1 MIVGTVQLVETLRTV
16 MKLAPAPAPQ
26 GLGRGLAR
34 QSLAWA
40 PRRPAYDF
48 LAFRGEPEPAA
59 NPVEQWHTQ
68 LGFERAADITD
79 DRAMS
84 ESLHV
89 SNRSRAG
96 HRMGALS
103 VSLAPPSTDSPA
115 AAPKMPVLCHGRSQ
129 GTSMRFR
136 IRVGTHHAPP
146 IRMPAARTSPPPS
159 TTWNAARKNGV
170 SM

>member
-16 MKLAPAPAPQ
+16 MKLAPAPAPH

-68 LGFERAADITD
+68 LGFERLNLT
-79 DRAMS
+79 
-84 ESLHV
+84 
-89 SNRSRAG
+89 RSCW
-96 HRMGALS
+96 
-103 VSLAPPSTDSPA
+103 LAQWQLPDGEPPSSD
-115 AAPKMPVLCHGRSQ
+115 LLLRL
-129 GTSMRFR
+129 
-136 IRVGTHHAPP
+136 
-146 IRMPAARTSPPPS
+146 
-159 TTWNAARKNGV
+159 V
-170 SM
+170 SAGAG